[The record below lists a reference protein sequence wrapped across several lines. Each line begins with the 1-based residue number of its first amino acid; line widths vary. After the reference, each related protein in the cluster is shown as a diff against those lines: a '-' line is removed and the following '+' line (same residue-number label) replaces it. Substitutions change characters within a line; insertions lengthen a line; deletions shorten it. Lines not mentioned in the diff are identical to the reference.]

1 MKEDPKKIIYLL
13 IGVVL
18 FLLGLLAGLSVFIFM
33 KSDSSSYMAHESGPG
48 VGGGP
53 ASPAVQAGLSQ
64 SSSPLSKQAQKFLTL
79 PSSWMSEELNPSKRQ
94 GHSLLFDLAVSKKLI
109 LERCTAMLY
118 LDPKTRKPIPPR
130 PAEGNDFCVPI
141 LWNEIVDI
149 DDHHIVIRDEKQG
162 KTLSFPFKI
171 SEKKAQIKVDGL
183 EVNLI
188 PGTRN
193 DLLQRIESLES
204 VVKEKDEAFR
214 QARPKEGTPKEGT

>member
-1 MKEDPKKIIYLL
+1 
-13 IGVVL
+13 
-18 FLLGLLAGLSVFIFM
+18 
-33 KSDSSSYMAHESGPG
+33 
-48 VGGGP
+48 
-53 ASPAVQAGLSQ
+53 
-64 SSSPLSKQAQKFLTL
+64 
-79 PSSWMSEELNPSKRQ
+79 
-94 GHSLLFDLAVSKKLI
+94 
-109 LERCTAMLY
+109 MLY

-193 DLLQRIESLES
+193 DLLQRMNHSSLWLKKKTKPS
-204 VVKEKDEAFR
+204 DKLAPKKV
-214 QARPKEGTPKEGT
+214 RPKKVRDTF